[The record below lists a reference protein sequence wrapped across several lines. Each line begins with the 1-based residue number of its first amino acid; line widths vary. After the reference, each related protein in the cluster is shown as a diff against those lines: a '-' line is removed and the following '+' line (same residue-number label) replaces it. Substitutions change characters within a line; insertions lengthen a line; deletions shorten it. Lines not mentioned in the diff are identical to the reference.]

1 TKTIDQVLKEL
12 EEDPYGLNDDLAWQ
26 EKANDVFK
34 RENTND
40 EVNLAVAMYMI
51 DAIRF
56 YSDYNSAQIKQ
67 FAFDW
72 ATLGMM
78 GINPQKNNYSLPSIK
93 NKRFS
98 GYKALAY
105 YYVAWAIALPEMLS
119 QLGMP
124 FEKEYYLAKKIK

>member
-1 TKTIDQVLKEL
+1 MREL

-26 EKANDVFK
+26 EKANEVFR
-34 RENTND
+34 RENTSD
-40 EVNLAVAMYMI
+40 EVNLAVAMYMV
-51 DAIRF
+51 DAIN
-56 YSDYNSAQIKQ
+56 YYKQYNKEQIKK

-78 GINPQKNNYSLPSIK
+78 GINPQKNDYSLPSIE
-93 NKRFS
+93 NKLFS

-105 YYVAWAIALPEMLS
+105 YYVAWAIALPEMLT

-124 FEKEYYLAKKIK
+124 FEKEYELAKNLK